1 MGGWTCPRLHGFVLW
16 LFPHTP
22 WPQALLTPLLP
33 LGQCQA
39 QVGLSP
45 LQKPSCMVLDLPLDG
60 VSFHPQVHESV
71 FMVVQLLEVS
81 RDTGCIT
88 WLVIIRDKAESLQ
101 NAACSP
107 DKSLSCSS
115 LSGKS
120 TQEDQAQPPQRGGTA
135 SGFHSCSIQSI
146 AGPGATSSLSQ
157 FTSGPSPI
165 HSRALRPPLTAS
177 PKRTAQPLLCGA
189 QGSLRSRRMQLFQY
203 GSVQAMQG
211 YLIWALRNQT
221 PVSHFCL
228 FTQVPP
234 CLCLS
239 SCAPQ
244 AYNYPNPRAWL
255 PSGPINQ
262 RYQHHSPPC
271 RTCPSLPA
279 SPQLS
284 DPRRHMKFA
293 GEGR

>member
-81 RDTGCIT
+81 RDTGCIN
-88 WLVIIRDKAESLQ
+88 WLVITRDKAESLQ

-107 DKSLSCSS
+107 DKNLSCSS

-177 PKRTAQPLLCGA
+177 PKMDSPAPALWGTGVTQKQKDADVPVWVSAGNAGLFNLGPEESDSCLSFLPFHPGPSLSLLVLLCPPG
-189 QGSLRSRRMQLFQY
+189 LQL
-203 GSVQAMQG
+203 SKSTCLAPV
-211 YLIWALRNQT
+211 WPHKSAL
-221 PVSHFCL
+221 P
-228 FTQVPP
+228 
-234 CLCLS
+234 
-239 SCAPQ
+239 AP
-244 AYNYPNPRAWL
+244 L
-255 PSGPINQ
+255 PSLQ
-262 RYQHHSPPC
+262 DMSQ
-271 RTCPSLPA
+271 PA
-279 SPQLS
+279 SLTT
-284 DPRRHMKFA
+284 A
-293 GEGR
+293 L